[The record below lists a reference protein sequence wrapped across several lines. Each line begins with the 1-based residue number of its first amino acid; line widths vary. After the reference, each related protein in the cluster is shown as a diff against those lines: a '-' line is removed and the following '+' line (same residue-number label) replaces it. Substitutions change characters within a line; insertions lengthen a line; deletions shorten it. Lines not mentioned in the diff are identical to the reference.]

1 MLDVYCIHL
10 YRLEEGCDSIDY
22 IMTHEKGQK
31 GKTLTADFVQLTLL
45 LLWTSLG
52 LNQGPPDYESICN
65 IFHKIINNHK
75 TLIFNAFFIL

>member
-22 IMTHEKGQK
+22 IMTHEKEKKRQ
-31 GKTLTADFVQLTLL
+31 LPDFVQLTLL

-52 LNQGPPDYESICN
+52 LNQGPPDYESVALTN
-65 IFHKIINNHK
+65 
-75 TLIFNAFFIL
+75 